1 MLGWLMFGSIFS
13 TNLGMQNLAFHY
25 YQIFIRT
32 ITKAFYCVSFTMY
45 NPMSWFSTFTFC
57 LLLMLKVG
65 VGDFFKL
72 PSSFLSVSIGHITLQ
87 IMDGKPRAT
96 FKLFFGL
103 IIGLKQWIK
112 VTTLMSWYL

>member
-1 MLGWLMFGSIFS
+1 
-13 TNLGMQNLAFHY
+13 
-25 YQIFIRT
+25 
-32 ITKAFYCVSFTMY
+32 
-45 NPMSWFSTFTFC
+45 
-57 LLLMLKVG
+57 MLKVG

-103 IIGLKQWIK
+103 IIGLKQ
-112 VTTLMSWYL
+112 